1 MEIFF
6 TSSELFKKFKKD
18 KDFYFIQFKD
28 SEQKTTDFSYLK
40 NFNFDNSESLFKD
53 NENKMTIT
61 LSGDG
66 EATLNINDQKII
78 KEKHDLKNIDKIKFF
93 NYFFFEN
100 ITKINIETKDKKD
113 QNSPYLK
120 LWITKNRYSVKWN
133 INLTSDYLVK
143 ENEEKKINVEE
154 NIKIDEIINKK
165 VKVNEEEK
173 KILKSSAFMRSIKST
188 KIQFRNNREWVK
200 REKGLD
206 DIKYYGGIE
215 SFIPLFKIVRYILDN
230 LKDININLSEQEK
243 RNYINKSIIWI
254 KDIIIFFTDRN

>member
-1 MEIFF
+1 M
-6 TSSELFKKFKKD
+6 
-18 KDFYFIQFKD
+18 
-28 SEQKTTDFSYLK
+28 
-40 NFNFDNSESLFKD
+40 
-53 NENKMTIT
+53 
-61 LSGDG
+61 
-66 EATLNINDQKII
+66 
-78 KEKHDLKNIDKIKFF
+78 
-93 NYFFFEN
+93 
-100 ITKINIETKDKKD
+100 
-113 QNSPYLK
+113 
-120 LWITKNRYSVKWN
+120 WITKNRYSVKWN

-165 VKVNEEEK
+165 VKVNEEGE

-230 LKDININLSEQEK
+230 LKDININLSQQEK

-254 KDIIIFFTDRN
+254 KDIIKVIVRLISISEENYIIILKNV